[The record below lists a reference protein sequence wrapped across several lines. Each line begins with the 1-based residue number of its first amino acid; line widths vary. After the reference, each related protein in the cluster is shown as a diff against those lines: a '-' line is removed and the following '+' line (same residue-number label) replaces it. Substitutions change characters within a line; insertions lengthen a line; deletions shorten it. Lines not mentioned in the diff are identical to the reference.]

1 MVVVPI
7 RSGLGLRLGAN
18 FGYLKFTKGP
28 TWNPFLSAHSPSVI
42 THAARMRQFSVASCV
57 PNVAFGALVGKL
69 KAAGVPEPRHHGVA
83 PLVGCADGE
92 IE

>member
-1 MVVVPI
+1 
-7 RSGLGLRLGAN
+7 
-18 FGYLKFTKGP
+18 
-28 TWNPFLSAHSPSVI
+28 
-42 THAARMRQFSVASCV
+42 V